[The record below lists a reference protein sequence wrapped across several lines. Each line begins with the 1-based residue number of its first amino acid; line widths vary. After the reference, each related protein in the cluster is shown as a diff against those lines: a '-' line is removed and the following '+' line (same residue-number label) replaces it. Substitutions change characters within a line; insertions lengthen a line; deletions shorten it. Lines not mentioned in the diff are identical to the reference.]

1 MLKNEKDYFPKL
13 KAEEERFYWKRSRTQ
28 SLISMRATNSL
39 ECVLVK
45 KNIQTAHVKQHMQK
59 SLLLI
64 NLKELHLESKK
75 ATDLKIR
82 FSKFCELR
90 LKWCIP
96 EGSASGA
103 HSVCLRVP
111 TKSKAFGFCNTRCH
125 WLQGAN
131 RNGSFWHW
139 K

>member
-13 KAEEERFYWKRSRTQ
+13 KAEEERFYRKRSRTQ

-82 FSKFCELR
+82 FSKFCDLR

-111 TKSKAFGFCNTRCH
+111 TKSKAYRFCNTRCH
-125 WLQGAN
+125 WLQGVN